1 MNQPLLFISKQLLI
15 LPWRPRSFQLPVFIS
30 ELPVKSVERL
40 WLRRV
45 CEPGLWGLE
54 CGFGAAPAA
63 AAPCAAFWDNPAGS
77 CRLFPAPQ
85 GGWEPRRVPLS
96 LPAVPPQQLLF
107 LAGMLKSR
115 LLPGILISHL
125 PLSGGIFPGCNYFYL
140 QADKNYPALELGRV
154 LCVLKQ
160 LLSSPVK
167 TQKNG
172 EVSFPCAVI

>member
-1 MNQPLLFISKQLLI
+1 MSQDCGVWNVVLGLPLLLL
-15 LPWRPRSFQLPVFIS
+15 LPVQLSGIT
-30 ELPVKSVERL
+30 LQ
-40 WLRRV
+40 
-45 CEPGLWGLE
+45 
-54 CGFGAAPAA
+54 
-63 AAPCAAFWDNPAGS
+63 DPAGFS
-77 CRLFPAPQ
+77 PAPQ
-85 GGWEPRRVPLS
+85 AGWEPRRVPLS